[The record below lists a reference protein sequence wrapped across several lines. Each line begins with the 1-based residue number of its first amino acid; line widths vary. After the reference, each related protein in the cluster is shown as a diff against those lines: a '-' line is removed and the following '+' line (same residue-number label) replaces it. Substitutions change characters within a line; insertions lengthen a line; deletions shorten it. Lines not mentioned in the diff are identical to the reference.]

1 MSLAFFASKS
11 LEIRLKRLK
20 LASFSLRICCCIVVR
35 SLFLEHKESVTFKSL
50 ISSRASKEPQKSNE
64 AGGSVLEVSTGK
76 PNSREKLHPMT
87 SFFSVSRSLP

>member
-50 ISSRASKEPQKSNE
+50 ISRGASEEPQKSNE